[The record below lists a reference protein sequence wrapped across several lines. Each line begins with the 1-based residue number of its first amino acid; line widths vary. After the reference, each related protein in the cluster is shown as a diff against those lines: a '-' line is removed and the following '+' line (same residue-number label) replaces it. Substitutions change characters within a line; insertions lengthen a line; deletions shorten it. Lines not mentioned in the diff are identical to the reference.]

1 MRKYHK
7 SLCICAAVI
16 TLTMLAGCDGQSNRS
31 NDSLD
36 GAIGDASKSISEAI
50 GNVVGDAG
58 KGLHNMTLDIAKDLK
73 TEGISKKF
81 TVTEEVKDKDKLKID
96 HVVGNIELKAASGN
110 QMIVDVVIYAS
121 NASIHKKKVEKIL
134 DQAEVS
140 VNVSGDKVQITAYSK
155 DNPKQTLW
163 DFAESKYGFSEF
175 VIDYV
180 VQIPDTI
187 KSYDISN
194 HVGDINL
201 QNIQGTFLV
210 HNDVGIITIGDAHI
224 TGKSSL
230 DTAMGSIELGIAQ
243 MDRDSSLKA
252 KTEVGSINVTLAK
265 SLECNVTAKSELG
278 SISGVSKGTST
289 INGGGPEVS
298 LSSSVGS
305 ITVN

>member
-1 MRKYHK
+1 MKKYHK
-7 SLCICAAVI
+7 SLSICAAVI
-16 TLTMLAGCDGQSNRS
+16 TLALLAGCDGQSNTS
-31 NDSLD
+31 SDSLD
-36 GAIGDASKSISEAI
+36 EAIGDASKSISEAV
-50 GNVVGDAG
+50 GNVMGNVGDG
-58 KGLHNMTLDIAKDLK
+58 IHNITLDIAKEMK

-81 TVTEEVKDKDKLKID
+81 TVTDEIKDGAKLKID
-96 HVVGNIELKAASGN
+96 HVVGNIELKTITGD
-110 QMIVDVVIYAS
+110 QIIVDVAIYAPNS
-121 NASIHKKKVEKIL
+121 SIHKKKVEKIL

-140 VNVSGDKVQITAYSK
+140 VNVSGDQVQIFAYSK

-180 VQIPDTI
+180 VQIPDSME
-187 KSYDISN
+187 SYDISN
-194 HVGDINL
+194 NVGDINL
-201 QNIQGTFLV
+201 QNLKGTFLV
-210 HNDVGIITIGDAHI
+210 HNDVGLIKIGDAHI

-230 DTAMGSIELGIAQ
+230 DTAMGSLKLDITQ

-252 KTEVGSINVTLAK
+252 SAEVGSINVTLEK

-278 SISGVSKGTST
+278 SISGVSAGTST